1 MKSAKLYILALSFI
15 SLSRSVSLN
24 VIARGLF
31 LLPFI
36 LLIIISFF
44 QFNQKLK
51 ELFLHSFLIL
61 ALIYAPPPSDKICF
75 SPFKHDNVNE
85 TDYKKLHDAG
95 LPNTIGK
102 GKMGMYPQL
111 FQKKY
116 LGFEFIKRQQK
127 QDDFVSLIFLIIK
140 ISFSLLA
147 IISLIKLGYSSKVR
161 LTRLREIEESFL
173 YEKYRFNVL
182 TDKFDDLFSSEGEQ
196 RFMKDQDQ
204 IISRDII
211 RVIWR

>member
-1 MKSAKLYILALSFI
+1 MIYSVKYQVLNLSKSF
-15 SLSRSVSLN
+15 
-24 VIARGLF
+24 
-31 LLPFI
+31 
-36 LLIIISFF
+36 
-44 QFNQKLK
+44 
-51 ELFLHSFLIL
+51 
-61 ALIYAPPPSDKICF
+61 
-75 SPFKHDNVNE
+75 
-85 TDYKKLHDAG
+85 YKNSIFH
-95 LPNTIGK
+95 
-102 GKMGMYPQL
+102 
-111 FQKKY
+111 KKY
-116 LGFEFIKRQQK
+116 FGPVFIKSQQK
-127 QDDFVSLIFLIIK
+127 QDDFVLSIFLIIK

-147 IISLIKLGYSSKVR
+147 MISLIKLGYSSKVR

>member
-1 MKSAKLYILALSFI
+1 MSKSFHKNSIFY
-15 SLSRSVSLN
+15 
-24 VIARGLF
+24 
-31 LLPFI
+31 
-36 LLIIISFF
+36 
-44 QFNQKLK
+44 
-51 ELFLHSFLIL
+51 
-61 ALIYAPPPSDKICF
+61 
-75 SPFKHDNVNE
+75 
-85 TDYKKLHDAG
+85 
-95 LPNTIGK
+95 
-102 GKMGMYPQL
+102 
-111 FQKKY
+111 KKY
-116 LGFEFIKRQQK
+116 LGPVFIKRQQK
-127 QDDFVSLIFLIIK
+127 QDIFVLSIFLIIK

-161 LTRLREIEESFL
+161 LTRLREIKESFL